1 MIKILKN
8 NQGFALILTILVI
21 SVIVVLSLQFNLSMR
36 SDLYSA
42 TNLRDGIS
50 LASIAR
56 SGFNSALAF
65 LTEDASKTDFDSL
78 HESWAYAKAFSSY
91 SAAMFEQGQ
100 FALEITDLSGKIPI
114 NQLVDKGGKENKKQ
128 RDLLNR
134 FLSSEP
140 FELDPENVDNILD
153 AIKDWIDPDDEVT
166 RFGAENGYYQGLE
179 RPYKCKNGPFE
190 FLEQLLLVRG
200 ITNELFYGSEKTP
213 GLSQYLTVHSEGKI
227 NINTADPMVLKSLSP
242 EMDWA
247 AVENMVEYR
256 LDKDNDLKNITWYK
270 RAHGLDHINIDS
282 DLVTTTSTH
291 FEIIS
296 QGFKGEME
304 KILTAVVK
312 RDKGTVKILSWKIE

>member
-1 MIKILKN
+1 
-8 NQGFALILTILVI
+8 LILTILVI

-78 HESWAYAKAFSSY
+78 HEPWAYAKAFSSY

-128 RDLLNR
+128 RDLLTR
-134 FLSSEP
+134 FLGSEP
-140 FELDPENVDNILD
+140 FELDPENVDNLLD

-166 RFGAENGYYQGLE
+166 KFGAENGYYQGLE

-200 ITNELFYGSEKTP
+200 ITNELFYGSEKTS

-270 RAHGLDHINIDS
+270 KAHGLDLINIDS

>member
-1 MIKILKN
+1 
-8 NQGFALILTILVI
+8 
-21 SVIVVLSLQFNLSMR
+21 
-36 SDLYSA
+36 
-42 TNLRDGIS
+42 
-50 LASIAR
+50 
-56 SGFNSALAF
+56 
-65 LTEDASKTDFDSL
+65 
-78 HESWAYAKAFSSY
+78 
-91 SAAMFEQGQ
+91 MFEQGQ

-128 RDLLNR
+128 RDLLTR
-134 FLSSEP
+134 FLGSEP
-140 FELDPENVDNILD
+140 FELDPENVDNLLD

-270 RAHGLDHINIDS
+270 KAHGLDLINIDS